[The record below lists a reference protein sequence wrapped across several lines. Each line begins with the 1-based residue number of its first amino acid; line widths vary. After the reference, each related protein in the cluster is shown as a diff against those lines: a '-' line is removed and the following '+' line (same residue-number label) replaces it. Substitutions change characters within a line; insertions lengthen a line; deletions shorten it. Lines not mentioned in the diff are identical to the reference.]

1 MFTPRGGAAFDS
13 FILTLDESDAV
24 RVAIEDAK
32 NDPDEGPKFERAN
45 YGLDASGMVQIPIN
59 S

>member
-45 YGLDASGMVQIPIN
+45 YGLDASGMV
-59 S
+59 